1 MNVSGFYQKTSNLP
15 ARYLMIDSDKKLS
28 GTNVNW
34 TTNNVYTSSKY
45 LRLRNIQ
52 FIKNVYNINDYS
64 FVIKVDAVSYNLP
77 KGNYS
82 ITTLITA
89 LNALGSPL
97 TFSHSTTTNKITATS
112 GSTYILDFTVGN
124 ETLGEMLGFTGRTG
138 GLVSIGA
145 STTAQFQVNLNYS
158 KYCDLVSD
166 TITRNSG
173 SSYGDASANIVCRIP
188 LENYGYGSA
197 IFEEYKTPIEL
208 AQCENPLGNIDF
220 RLIDDQGR
228 ELQLDPNIG
237 VSIVFDIII

>member
-1 MNVSGFYQKTSNLP
+1 MNVSGFYQKVSNLP
-15 ARYLMIDSDKKLS
+15 ARYLMIDSDKRYS

-34 TTNNVYTSSKY
+34 ITNNVYTSSKY
-45 LRLRNIQ
+45 LRMRNIQ

-64 FVIKVDAVSYNLP
+64 YVIKVDATSYNLP

-82 ITTLITA
+82 INTLITA
-89 LNALGSPL
+89 LNALGTPL
-97 TFSHSTTTNKITATS
+97 TFSYSSTSNLITATS
-112 GSTYILDFTVGN
+112 GGTNTLDFTVGN
-124 ETLGEMLGFTGRTG
+124 QTLGYMLGFTTRAGGSVVITG
-138 GLVSIGA
+138 ATVA
-145 STTAQFQVNLNYS
+145 TYEVNLNYT

-173 SSYGDASANIVCRIP
+173 ASYGDAPANILCRIP
-188 LENYGYGSA
+188 LENYGFGSA
-197 IFEEYKTPIEL
+197 IYEEYKTPIEL

-228 ELQLDPNIG
+228 ELQLDPNVG